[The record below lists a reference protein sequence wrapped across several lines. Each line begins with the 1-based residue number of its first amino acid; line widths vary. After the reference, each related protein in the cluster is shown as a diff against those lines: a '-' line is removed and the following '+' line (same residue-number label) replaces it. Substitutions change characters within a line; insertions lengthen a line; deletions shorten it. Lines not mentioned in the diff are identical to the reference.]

1 MFLDIDTSGRIM
13 PITAHESH
21 EIRQR
26 KFPVRRHSPETQARL
41 RQHSMRTV
49 AGRMV
54 MILNIL
60 VRRRR
65 STQPVTYPESGMP
78 SGTTPRESWILAIDT
93 STEQAGL
100 ALGDATGLYEQS
112 WAAGRTQTTSVLP
125 EIDTLLHEAGIPIT
139 DLGAIAIA
147 SGPGTFTGLRVGMS
161 IAKGLVLAR
170 DLQIFGIPTLDIAA
184 AGAEDESDVVAVL
197 PAGRGRVVWQ
207 RYGKRGDQEPRNMT
221 VPEFVEHLADVPEV
235 LVIGELPAEHRATIE
250 QAHSRTRWE
259 NRRPAILLK
268 QARERWLRGEVD
280 DPVTL
285 EPSYLHGMTVIA
297 GPVSDRLRREE
308 R

>member
-1 MFLDIDTSGRIM
+1 M
-13 PITAHESH
+13 A
-21 EIRQR
+21 
-26 KFPVRRHSPETQARL
+26 
-41 RQHSMRTV
+41 
-49 AGRMV
+49 
-54 MILNIL
+54 
-60 VRRRR
+60 
-65 STQPVTYPESGMP
+65 YPDSGMP

-93 STEQAGL
+93 SAEQAGL
-100 ALGDATGLYEQS
+100 ALGDATALYERS

-170 DLQIFGIPTLDIAA
+170 DLPIFGIPTLDIVA

-207 RYGKRGDQEPRNMT
+207 QYGKRGDQEPRNT
-221 VPEFVEHLADVPEV
+221 TAPEFVEHLADLPEV
-235 LVIGELPAEHRATIE
+235 LVVGELSAEHRATIE
-250 QAHSRTRWE
+250 QVHSRTRWE

-268 QARERWLRGEVD
+268 QARERWLRGEID

-285 EPSYLHGMTVIA
+285 EPSYLHGVTVAA
-297 GPVSDRLRREE
+297 GPVRDRLRREE
-308 R
+308 H